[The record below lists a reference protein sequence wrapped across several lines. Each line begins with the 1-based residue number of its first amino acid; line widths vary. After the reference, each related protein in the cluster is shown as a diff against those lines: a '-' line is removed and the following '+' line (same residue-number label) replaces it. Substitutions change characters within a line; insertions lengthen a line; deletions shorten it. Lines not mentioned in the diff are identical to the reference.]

1 MGAGG
6 EGGGGAAALGSKQS
20 PLPPNTEE
28 RRAGKSQQG
37 HPFPRWPLGDST
49 SLAAAWAQ
57 RSVQGT
63 VAGALFASQHVNN
76 LEQA

>member
-6 EGGGGAAALGSKQS
+6 EGGGGAAALGSEHS

-37 HPFPRWPLGDST
+37 HPFPR
-49 SLAAAWAQ
+49 
-57 RSVQGT
+57 
-63 VAGALFASQHVNN
+63 
-76 LEQA
+76 